1 METIAH
7 WIGQYGYFGI
17 FSLLMLGIVGVPV
30 PDETLLTFAG
40 YLVFKG
46 RMHFIPTYAAAVL
59 GSTCGITVSYGLGRS
74 LGVLVIHRYGHSLH
88 ITQER
93 LARVHQW
100 FERVGTWSLLVGYFV
115 PGLRHLIAIVAGT
128 SRLRPLLFALF
139 AYTGAC
145 VWVLAFVSL
154 GYLGGEEWERV
165 LRQIQRH
172 QVTAALIGLGLLSLS
187 VFFRYGPKW
196 FKRS

>member
-187 VFFRYGPKW
+187 VLFRYGPKW